1 MQLFM
6 GDRNMTKNKNATR
19 YYSMKQEEYIS
30 GILNGKVQPGSG
42 SPHFY
47 CGDVVTDD
55 WLIECK
61 TSMKPKE
68 SFAIK
73 KDWIIKNERERMDL
87 QKPYSSLVFQFEP
100 DGENYFIVNEK
111 TFKILLDN
119 MNDS

>member
-1 MQLFM
+1 MAKK
-6 GDRNMTKNKNATR
+6 GTSR
-19 YYSMKQEEYIS
+19 YFSSKQEEYIATLLDGRTTANS
-30 GILNGKVQPGSG
+30 GAA
-42 SPHFY
+42 HHTA
-47 CGDVVTDD
+47 GDVVTDD

-111 TFKILLDN
+111 TFKILLDS